1 MKEAITYG
9 LLAFTSFFTLINPV
23 GIMPVFMTITNQLEK
38 DERKRTAL
46 RATLIAYCF
55 LIFFAISG
63 QSLFKFFG
71 ISIDSLRVV
80 GGIIFFL
87 VGFDMLQA
95 RLGSV
100 KVTKDEIHEYA
111 NDVAITPL
119 AIPIICGPGSIA
131 NAIILMDNAGDSPYK
146 MGALFIAITL
156 VLAITCLSLLGA
168 SPIMKV
174 LGDTGN
180 KLMLRLMGLI
190 VMVMAVEFL
199 FAGLGPL
206 IHRFIMNP

>member
-1 MKEAITYG
+1 MNEVLSYA

-23 GIMPVFMTITNQLEK
+23 GIMPVFMTMTNQLSRQ
-38 DERKRTAL
+38 ERKRTAL
-46 RATLIAYCF
+46 RASFIAFCF
-55 LIFFAISG
+55 LLFFALTG
-63 QSLFKFFG
+63 QSLFRFFG

-80 GGIIFFL
+80 GGMIFFL

-100 KVTKDEIHEYA
+100 KVTKDEIHEYVK
-111 NDVAITPL
+111 DVAITPL

-131 NAIILMDNAGDSPYK
+131 NSIILMDNAGDDPMK
-146 MGALFIAITL
+146 IGGLILAITA
-156 VLAITCLSLLGA
+156 VLLITCLSLLSA
-168 SPIMKV
+168 STIMKV
-174 LGDTGN
+174 IGDTGN

-190 VMVMAVEFL
+190 VMVMAVEFF

-206 IHRFIMNP
+206 VDRFILKQ

>member
-1 MKEAITYG
+1 MNEVFTYA

-23 GIMPVFMTITNQLEK
+23 GIMPVFMTMTNQLSKE
-38 DERKRTAL
+38 ERRNTAL
-46 RATLIAYCF
+46 RASFIAFCF
-55 LIFFAISG
+55 LLFFALTG
-63 QSLFKFFG
+63 QSLFRFFG

-80 GGIIFFL
+80 GGMIFFL

-111 NDVAITPL
+111 KDVAITPL

-131 NAIILMDNAGDSPYK
+131 NSIILMDNASGDPMK
-146 MGALFIAITL
+146 IGGLILAITA
-156 VLAITCLSLLGA
+156 VLLITCLSLLSA
-168 SPIMKV
+168 SSIMKV
-174 LGDTGN
+174 IGETGN

-190 VMVMAVEFL
+190 VMVMAVEFF
-199 FAGLGPL
+199 FAGIGPL
-206 IHRFIMNP
+206 IERFIMK

>member
-38 DERKRTAL
+38 KERKRTAL

-111 NDVAITPL
+111 KDVAITPL

-131 NAIILMDNAGDSPYK
+131 NAIILMDNAGDSPFK
-146 MGALFIAITL
+146 MGALFVAITL

-206 IHRFIMNP
+206 IQRFIMNQ

>member
-1 MKEAITYG
+1 MNEVFTYA

-23 GIMPVFMTITNQLEK
+23 GIMPVFMTMTNQLSKE
-38 DERKRTAL
+38 ERKNTAL
-46 RATLIAYCF
+46 RASFIAFCF
-55 LIFFAISG
+55 LLFFAITG
-63 QSLFKFFG
+63 QSLFRFFG

-80 GGIIFFL
+80 GGMIFFL

-111 NDVAITPL
+111 KDVAITPL

-131 NAIILMDNAGDSPYK
+131 NSIILMDNAGGDPMK
-146 MGALFIAITL
+146 IGGLILAITA
-156 VLAITCLSLLGA
+156 VLLITCLSLLSA
-168 SPIMKV
+168 SSIMKV
-174 LGDTGN
+174 IGDTGN

-190 VMVMAVEFL
+190 VMVMAVEFF
-199 FAGLGPL
+199 FAGIGPL
-206 IHRFIMNP
+206 IERFIMK